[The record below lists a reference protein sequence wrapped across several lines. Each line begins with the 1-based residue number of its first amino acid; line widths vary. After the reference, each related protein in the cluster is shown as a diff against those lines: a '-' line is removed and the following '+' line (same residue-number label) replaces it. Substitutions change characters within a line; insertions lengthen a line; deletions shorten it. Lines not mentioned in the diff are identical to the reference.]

1 MLAPLHLYVVEV
13 ATTKE
18 LYEFVVYV
26 PPAPAA
32 PFPAVE
38 GHDDVQ
44 AASKSHVASATPG
57 VTVEQGSPGYVNDPL
72 YSASRPTADPHAQV
86 ESAGRP
92 HPRAHVPVH
101 TFEQTALVEGV
112 QAIR

>member
-1 MLAPLHLYVVEV
+1 LYVLEV
-13 ATTKE
+13 VTRKE
-18 LYEFVVYV
+18 LYEFVEYV

-38 GHDDVQ
+38 GQDWVQ

-57 VTVEQGSPGYVNDPL
+57 VEVEQGWPGYVNDPL
-72 YSASRPTADPHAQV
+72 YSASRPTVDPHAQV

-92 HPRAHVPVH
+92 QPRAHEPAQ
-101 TFEQTALVEGV
+101 TFEQTALDEGV